1 MFVREKKNKSG
12 KVSVQVIDKSSG
24 HYRVVKTIGNSREA
38 DTIKGMVQQ
47 GERWIQ
53 QQTGAL
59 QLDFSQK
66 DALLEELLGNIRQVR
81 IAGIELVLGRLFD
94 NIGFNQI
101 KDSLFRK
108 LVMARLCY
116 PASKLKTTEY
126 LQHYENYSTDK
137 DKIYRYLDKL
147 HNSQKRLVQKIS
159 YEHTLSV
166 LNHSIQ
172 LVFYDVTTLYFEI
185 EQEDELRKTGF
196 SKDGKHQ
203 HPQLVL
209 GLLVSQGGYP
219 LAYEVFKGN
228 KFEGHTMLPVLN
240 LFRRKY
246 KLKEL
251 VVVADA
257 GLLSQKNITALEQ
270 NQYTYILGARLKN
283 EPQAIKEQLLKLS
296 LQSGESAV
304 IQKDEKT
311 RLIVSY
317 SQSRAKKD
325 AHNRQKGIARIEKL
339 LDSGKLTK
347 SAINN
352 KGYNRFLALE
362 GNVTI
367 KLNQEKVQQDE
378 QWDGLKGY
386 LTNSAL
392 SKEDVIENYGY
403 LWQIEKA
410 FRVAKTDIKIRPV
423 YHQLSQR
430 IQAHICL
437 CFVAYKV
444 YKELERQLN
453 EKKAGISAQKAIEI
467 AKTIYAIQATKPLSH
482 ETFEKILILNEE
494 QKNLVQLFQ
503 P

>member
-1 MFVREKKNKSG
+1 MFIREKKNKSG

-24 HYRVVKTIGNSREA
+24 RYRVVKTIGNSSEA
-38 DTIKGMVQQ
+38 DTIKRMVQQ

-59 QLDFSQK
+59 QLDFFQK
-66 DALLEELLGNIRQVR
+66 DALLEELLGSIRQVR

-94 NIGFNQI
+94 DIGFNQI

-196 SKDGKHQ
+196 SKDGKPGN
-203 HPQLVL
+203 PQLVL

-246 KLKEL
+246 RLKEL

-257 GLLSQKNITALEQ
+257 GLLWQKNITALEQ
-270 NQYTYILGARLKN
+270 NKYTYILGARLKN
-283 EPQAIKEQLLKLS
+283 EPQAIKEQILKLS

-304 IQKDEKT
+304 IPKDEKT

-325 AHNRQKGIARIEKL
+325 AHNRQKGIARLQKL

-347 SAINN
+347 SGINN
-352 KGYNRFLALE
+352 KGYNRFLAME
-362 GNVTI
+362 GGLAIT
-367 KLNQEKVQQDE
+367 LNKEKVQHDE

-386 LTNSAL
+386 LTNSTL
-392 SKEDVIENYGY
+392 SKEDVIENYGH

-423 YHQLSQR
+423 YHQLSER

-444 YKELERQLN
+444 YKELERQLK
-453 EKKAGISAQKAIEI
+453 EKKAGISAQRAIEI
-467 AKTIYAIQATKPLSH
+467 AKTIYAIQATKPLSQ
-482 ETFEKILILNEE
+482 ETFEKILILNAE
-494 QKNLVQLFQ
+494 QKNLIQLFQ